1 VTSPVAHPRAI
12 PGRPRTCFIC
22 GVEVGLHVSL
32 AAGADV
38 VCESPHCRMP
48 MLRRAHVSPE
58 AFRLLLEVHRR
69 QRREQQRLAERNAR
83 EALEHESIREAVNR
97 QEWLPASHYPL
108 VVLPAAPHGLALLS
122 RERRQRYREHLDEI
136 IAEAVAGEDND
147 VEAVPALAD
156 TAADLIPLAGPLCA
170 LCRGGCCSM
179 GGEKAYLDPATMRR
193 FMRLRPEVPADRVA
207 EEYLDRLPDQ
217 TVAGSCVNHTATG
230 CSLSREMRA
239 DTCNAY
245 YCTSLRG
252 WQARCASGETPLGAF
267 VIQRGQNSWNTD
279 RTDVAHDVL
288 STSVVTES
296 GARGLQAEA
305 STDAVLDP
313 C

>member
-1 VTSPVAHPRAI
+1 M
-12 PGRPRTCFIC
+12 IC
-22 GVEVGLHVSL
+22 GVQVRLHVSL
-32 AAGADV
+32 AAAVDV
-38 VCESPHCRMP
+38 VCGSPHCRMA

-69 QRREQQRLAERNAR
+69 QRREQQRLNERNAR

-97 QEWLPASHYPL
+97 HECLPASHYPV
-108 VVLPAAPHGLALLS
+108 VVLPAAPHGLELLS
-122 RERRQRYREHLDEI
+122 HERRQRYREHLAGI
-136 IAEAVAGEDND
+136 IAEAVAGEDTD
-147 VEAVPALAD
+147 AQAVPASTG
-156 TAADLIPLAGPLCA
+156 TAADLIPLAESLCT
-170 LCRGGCCSM
+170 LCRGACCSM
-179 GGEKAYLDPATMRR
+179 GGEKAYLNPSTIRR
-193 FMRLRPEVPADRVA
+193 FMRLRPEVAADRVA

-217 TVAGSCVNHTATG
+217 TVAGSCINHTATG

-267 VIQRGQNSWNTD
+267 VIQRGQNNWNQD
-279 RTDVAHDVL
+279 RTDVAHDVV

-305 STDAVLDP
+305 STDPVLHP